1 MSTSFGNM
9 AKIPELKRRI
19 GFTLLMLAVYRVGV
33 YVPSAGVDG
42 AKLQSFLAM
51 QKGTLFGL
59 FNMFS
64 GGAFEKFSIFMLG
77 IMPYISASIIISL
90 LTVVIPAL
98 DALQKEGDAG
108 RKKITMYTRF
118 GTIIL
123 AVVQGFA
130 MSMWL
135 ESVRDPMSNLSV
147 VLNPGWGFRL
157 STVVALTAGTAFLMW
172 MGEQINER
180 GIGNGIS
187 LLIFASIV
195 SSIPQSIVN
204 TLQLFRNNEL
214 QFFSLLF
221 LLALIFVVIFAIIY
235 FETSQRRIPIQYA
248 KKVVGKKMYGGQSTH
263 LPLKLNPTGVIPP
276 IFASSLLLFPATM
289 ASLVPNNPY
298 LQWVQGLFDHTRLF
312 YNFVYVALIIFFC
325 FFYTAIQINPND
337 MADNLKKFGGYIPGI
352 RPGKKTSE
360 YIDRVISRIT
370 LGGALYLSI
379 VCVLPTFLAIR
390 FKIPF
395 YFGGT
400 ALLIVIGVALDTI
413 AQIESHLLSH
423 QYEGFLGAGK
433 RFRGRRG

>member
-1 MSTSFGNM
+1 M